1 MFNLRKFS
9 HIGSLDKSM
18 REKSKIILFAQLS
31 LLVQIQPRPL
41 LSQNKEAMA
50 KMQRDTEE
58 LNLRFELQKTQV
70 LTI

>member
-1 MFNLRKFS
+1 
-9 HIGSLDKSM
+9 M